1 MGLLTN
7 KDKFRAFLA
16 EHNLCTPKAKG
27 YSSIEEAKKDIGRF
41 RLLVLIKLLKYS
53 YKVQWKD
60 IMPSLLLSL
69 FMGAMIYSVQLIGVT
84 VWSTLLIQACFGVI
98 LYLAMALIFKLECF
112 IYLISTGKDI
122 FNNREGGSE

>member
-1 MGLLTN
+1 MELLTN

-16 EHNLCTPKAKG
+16 EYNFCAPRAKG

-41 RLLVLIKLLKYS
+41 RVPVLIKLLNYS
-53 YKVQWKD
+53 YKVQWKG

-84 VWSTLLIQACFGVI
+84 VWSTLLIQVCFGVI